1 MAEYRMTYLDI
12 KNYVEECAD
21 KSSAS
26 ELIREHLPEILAAVT
41 AKANDDQEISKVV
54 LNDTVTLWRNQIG
67 SPSEI
72 VLGTKYFS
80 IKSNIIELIGA
91 MISSGIMDT
100 VILNCLSGSEC
111 IFQGIT
117 MGAVT
122 GVASTLIQI
131 LKSASNL
138 EDHDFC
144 VYMQATT
151 HFREYKEFTKDDLLQ
166 WFPHKPNTTCN
177 MHNSK
182 WDCEYYTEDEE
193 CEMLQDGHLDFALAS
208 LKEKK
213 ILDAKRKDRKDY
225 YSFVK

>member
-21 KSSAS
+21 RSSNP
-26 ELIREHLPEILAAVT
+26 ELIRKHLPEILAAVT

-54 LNDTVTLWRNQIG
+54 LDDRVTLWRNQIG
-67 SPSEI
+67 SPSEA

-91 MISSGIMDT
+91 MISSGIVDT

-117 MGAVT
+117 MGAVS
-122 GVASTLIQI
+122 GVASTLIKI

-144 VYMQATT
+144 VYMQGQ
-151 HFREYKEFTKDDLLQ
+151 HIFGNTKNLQ
-166 WFPHKPNTTCN
+166 KMISFNGSLISPMQHVICIIQNGTASIVQKMMSVKCCKMDIWTLRC
-177 MHNSK
+177 
-182 WDCEYYTEDEE
+182 
-193 CEMLQDGHLDFALAS
+193 HL
-208 LKEKK
+208 
-213 ILDAKRKDRKDY
+213 
-225 YSFVK
+225 